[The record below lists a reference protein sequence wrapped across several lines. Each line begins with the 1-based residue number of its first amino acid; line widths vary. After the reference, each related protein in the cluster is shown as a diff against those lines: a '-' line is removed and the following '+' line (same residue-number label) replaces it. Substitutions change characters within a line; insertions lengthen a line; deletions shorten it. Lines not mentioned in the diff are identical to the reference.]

1 MWWRGCCGRAS
12 GVSDLDE
19 QAARARVRGQVPDA
33 DPQDLL
39 LLDDLLGIAD
49 PDVRRCPPSTR
60 TRGGGG

>member
-1 MWWRGCCGRAS
+1 VVARLLRAA
-12 GVSDLDE
+12 GQINGLDD
-19 QAARARVRGQVPDA
+19 QCARARVRAQIPDA

-49 PDVRRCPPSTR
+49 PMYSCPRSTR